1 MAARGVT
8 GADALRPDDLARL
21 LRRSVD
27 VIRENQDEGG
37 AYLASPSLPT
47 YRFSWFRDGA
57 FIADAMSRAEEAESA
72 EAFFRWCAD
81 IVIARADRSESL
93 IARHRAGE
101 AIDRDEHL
109 HCRYRP
115 DGSEGDMPWSNFQL
129 DGYGTW
135 IWAFGAHASRHGRSV
150 EPFADAVVLSAR
162 YLAEFWDE
170 PCFDWWEERFG
181 CHTATL
187 AAVHAGLL
195 TAGEL
200 DSRAADAAEAA
211 NRIAATVWAEGV
223 VDGRL
228 AGELGDPR
236 IDASLVACSTPFRL
250 LDPDEPVVE
259 ATVRALEAE
268 IAHGGV
274 HRYPGD
280 SYYGGGEW
288 LLLAALLGWHY
299 AEAGRRDDAWAQLA
313 WVAAQANEAG
323 DLPEQVESHLE
334 TPSALD
340 DWVRKWGPSASP
352 LLWSHAMFVTL
363 ALELGLSLE

>member
-1 MAARGVT
+1 MAACGAT
-8 GADALRPDDLARL
+8 GSDALRPDDLGRL
-21 LRRSVD
+21 LRRSVE
-27 VIRENQDEGG
+27 VIRENQDAGG

-47 YRFSWFRDGA
+47 YRYSWLRDGA
-57 FIADAMSRAEEAESA
+57 FIADAMSRAGEAESA

-81 IVIARADRSESL
+81 IVIARADRIENL
-93 IARHRAGE
+93 IACHRTGE

-115 DGSEGDMPWSNFQL
+115 DGSEGGMPWSSFQL
-129 DGYGTW
+129 DGYGMW
-135 IWAFGAHASRHGRSV
+135 IWALGAHASRHARSV
-150 EPFADAVVLSAR
+150 EPYAEAIVLSAR
-162 YLAEFWDE
+162 YIGEFWNE

-187 AAVHAGLL
+187 AAVYAGLS
-195 TAGEL
+195 TAVEL
-200 DSRAADAAEAA
+200 DVRAADAAAKAEQIGAA
-211 NRIAATVWAEGV
+211 VRAEGV
-223 VDGRL
+223 VDSRL

-236 IDASLVACSTPFRL
+236 LDASLISCATPFRL

-259 ATVRALEAE
+259 ATIRALEAE

-299 AEAGRRDDAWAQLA
+299 AEVGRSDEAWAQLA
-313 WVAAQANEAG
+313 WVAAQAREEG
-323 DLPEQVESHLE
+323 DLPEQVESQLE
-334 TPSALD
+334 TPSALG

-352 LLWSHAMFVTL
+352 LLWSHAMFITL
-363 ALELGLSLE
+363 ALELGVSRE